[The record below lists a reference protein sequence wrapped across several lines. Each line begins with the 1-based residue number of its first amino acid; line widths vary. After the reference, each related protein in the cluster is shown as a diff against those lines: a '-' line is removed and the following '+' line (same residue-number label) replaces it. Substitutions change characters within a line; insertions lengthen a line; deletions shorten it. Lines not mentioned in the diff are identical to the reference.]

1 MRLFY
6 DTKSNLYNVFIL
18 KCVSVISISIE
29 QYMEGVTGQW
39 QKTKQAE
46 KEKTNIFWKFYW
58 AVFQFSTRKY
68 YAWQMGGLHW
78 KKH

>member
-6 DTKSNLYNVFIL
+6 DTKSNLHNVFIL

-29 QYMEGVTGQW
+29 QYMEGVSGQW
-39 QKTKQAE
+39 QKN
-46 KEKTNIFWKFYW
+46 KTSRKGKNKHFWKFW
-58 AVFQFSTRKY
+58 VVFQFSIQKY
-68 YAWQMGGLHW
+68 YTWQMGGLRW